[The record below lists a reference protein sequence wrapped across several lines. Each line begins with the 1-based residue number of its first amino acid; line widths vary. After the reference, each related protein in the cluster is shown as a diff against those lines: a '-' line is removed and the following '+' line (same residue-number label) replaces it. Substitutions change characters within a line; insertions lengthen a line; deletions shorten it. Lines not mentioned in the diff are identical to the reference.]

1 MCHGGRCSPQAT
13 AQSGDTHPSRRADT
27 GWATNAQRRCPGQP
41 GFLGSFASGRGGW
54 GKPGAAPGPG
64 GSSQSRRLPTSFNAP
79 PELSGL
85 LLPDRL
91 PGPQAAPR
99 PRAGAARG
107 TPEVRGSFPGREGGG
122 RAHTERGRLR
132 AGGPHAL
139 LVTAGPRGVRGSC
152 RWRLPRPG
160 GPACSPTPRR
170 PGPAL
175 GLASGSGGLASGLP
189 RPATRVP
196 GPPLRARPVANPGPS
211 AAPPHPPRSLGR
223 WAGWSPD
230 SGVRACTASLR
241 GDPLTRPPRAHKMP
255 TRPLARL
262 PTAVPGGAR
271 QTGRPRRCCGLG
283 RRARGRVSGGRTA
296 SRHDTTQTGPR
307 WTDGAA
313 GTSARPSRP
322 PRRCPTET
330 FPARPWPRTTAHPE
344 AR

>member
-1 MCHGGRCSPQAT
+1 MRARVCRGGRCSPQALHSQGTRILPAEQTRGGHQRPATLSRT
-13 AQSGDTHPSRRADT
+13 AWLSGFLCLWGRRA
-27 GWATNAQRRCPGQP
+27 GEA
-41 GFLGSFASGRGGW
+41 RGC
-54 GKPGAAPGPG
+54 PGPG

-85 LLPDRL
+85 LLHDRL

-152 RWRLPRPG
+152 GWRLPRPG

-211 AAPPHPPRSLGR
+211 AAPPHPPRSPGR

-241 GDPLTRPPRAHKMP
+241 GDPLTRPPRAHRMP
-255 TRPLARL
+255 TRPA
-262 PTAVPGGAR
+262 PHC
-271 QTGRPRRCCGLG
+271 RPRGGEADGAAPTVLWAGTESPRAGLWWQN
-283 RRARGRVSGGRTA
+283 RIAT
-296 SRHDTTQTGPR
+296 RHDTNWSTM
-307 WTDGAA
+307 D
-313 GTSARPSRP
+313 
-322 PRRCPTET
+322 
-330 FPARPWPRTTAHPE
+330 
-344 AR
+344 